1 MDKSSRTFMEY
12 QSMEKDV
19 LSLMQRTDFKYISKN
34 DVLSFASK
42 LGELRPE
49 VAKEVLAQ
57 FPEFVGL
64 MKSTLTKYKGM
75 LDSIIDSDNDSIKEY
90 YNVANKE
97 MDSAEDSRKQFYN
110 FVKQVQA
117 DCSKLLDN
125 PNLSPEMIMEILN
138 REAEL
143 VKIADEKDSEIR
155 EQEKEIEHKVNKKDS
170 EKREFNWKLVG
181 GISMALVTVAGISTS
196 VLGGKFDFKLP
207 KKS

>member
-1 MDKSSRTFMEY
+1 MEY
-12 QSMEKDV
+12 TDKEQQV
-19 LSLMQRTDFKYISKN
+19 LSLMQRMDFKNLSKN
-34 DVLSFASK
+34 DVISFASK

-64 MKSTLTKYKGM
+64 MKSTLTEYKGM
-75 LDSIIDSDNDSIKEY
+75 LDSIVESDDVSIKEY
-90 YNVANKE
+90 YAVANKE
-97 MDSAEDSRKQFYN
+97 MDSATESRKQFYD

-138 REAEL
+138 RESEL
-143 VKIADEKDSEIR
+143 VKMVNEKDSEIR
-155 EQEKEIEHKVNKKDS
+155 EQEKEIEDKVNKKDT

-181 GISMALVTVAGISTS
+181 GISMAVLTVAGISAS

>member
-1 MDKSSRTFMEY
+1 MKYTDKE
-12 QSMEKDV
+12 QQV
-19 LSLMQRTDFKYISKN
+19 LSLMQRMDFKNLSKN
-34 DVLSFASK
+34 DVISFASK

-49 VAKEVLAQ
+49 VTKEVLAQ

-64 MKSTLTKYKGM
+64 MKSTLTEYKGM
-75 LDSIIDSDNDSIKEY
+75 LDSIVESDDVSINEY
-90 YNVANKE
+90 YAVANKE
-97 MDSAEDSRKQFYN
+97 MDSATESRKQFYD

-138 REAEL
+138 RESEL
-143 VKIADEKDSEIR
+143 VKMANEKDSEIR
-155 EQEKEIEHKVNKKDS
+155 EQEKEIEDKVNKKDT

-181 GISMALVTVAGISTS
+181 GISMAVLTVAGISAS

>member
-1 MDKSSRTFMEY
+1 MEY
-12 QSMEKDV
+12 TPVEQDV
-19 LSLMQRTDFKYISKN
+19 LDLMKRTDFKNISKGEII
-34 DVLSFASK
+34 SFASK

-49 VAKEVLAQ
+49 VAKEVLIQ

-64 MKSTLTKYKGM
+64 MKTALTEYKGM
-75 LDSIIDSDNDSIKEY
+75 LDEIISSDDNSINAY
-90 YNVANKE
+90 YGIANKE
-97 MDSAEDSRKQFYN
+97 MDSAGDSRKQFYE

-143 VKIADEKDSEIR
+143 VKLANEKDTEIR
-155 EQEKEIEHKVNKKDS
+155 EQEKEIEDKANKKDT

-181 GISMALVTVAGISTS
+181 GISFAVAAVAGISAG

-207 KKS
+207 KK

>member
-1 MDKSSRTFMEY
+1 MEY
-12 QSMEKDV
+12 TPVEQDV
-19 LSLMQRTDFKYISKN
+19 LDLMKRTDFKNISKGEII
-34 DVLSFASK
+34 SFASK

-49 VAKEVLAQ
+49 VAKEVLIQ

-64 MKSTLTKYKGM
+64 MKTALTEYKGM
-75 LDSIIDSDNDSIKEY
+75 LDEIISSDDNSINAY
-90 YNVANKE
+90 YGIANKE
-97 MDSAEDSRKQFYN
+97 MDSAGDSRKQFYE

-143 VKIADEKDSEIR
+143 VKLANEKDTEIR
-155 EQEKEIEHKVNKKDS
+155 EQEKEIEDKANKKDT
-170 EKREFNWKLVG
+170 EKRESNWKLVG
-181 GISMALVTVAGISTS
+181 GISFAVAAVAGISAG

-207 KKS
+207 KK

>member
-1 MDKSSRTFMEY
+1 MEY
-12 QSMEKDV
+12 TPIEQDV
-19 LSLMQRTDFKYISKN
+19 LSLMQRTNFKNLSKN
-34 DVLSFASK
+34 DVISFASK
-42 LGELRPE
+42 IGELRPE

-64 MKSTLTKYKGM
+64 MKATLTDYKGM
-75 LDSIIDSDNDSIKEY
+75 LDSIVESDDGSIKEY
-90 YNVANKE
+90 YAVANKE
-97 MDSAEDSRKQFYN
+97 MDSAMDSRKQFYD

-138 REAEL
+138 RESEL
-143 VKIADEKDSEIR
+143 VKMANEKDSEIR
-155 EQEKEIEHKVNKKDS
+155 EQEKEIEDKVNKKDT

-181 GISMALVTVAGISTS
+181 GISMAFLTVAGISAS

-207 KKS
+207 KSKQ

>member
-1 MDKSSRTFMEY
+1 MEY
-12 QSMEKDV
+12 TPVEQDA
-19 LSLMQRTDFKYISKN
+19 LDLMKRTDFKNISKGEII
-34 DVLSFASK
+34 SFASK

-64 MKSTLTKYKGM
+64 MKTALTEYKGM
-75 LDSIIDSDNDSIKEY
+75 LDEIISSDDNSINAY
-90 YNVANKE
+90 YGIANKE
-97 MDSAEDSRKQFYN
+97 MDSAGDSRKQFYE

-143 VKIADEKDSEIR
+143 VKLANEKDTEIR
-155 EQEKEIEHKVNKKDS
+155 EQEKEIEDKANKKDT

-181 GISMALVTVAGISTS
+181 GISFAVAAVAGISAG

-207 KKS
+207 KK

>member
-1 MDKSSRTFMEY
+1 MEY
-12 QSMEKDV
+12 TPVEKDV
-19 LSLMQRTDFKYISKN
+19 LSLMQRTDFKNLSKN
-34 DVLSFASK
+34 DVISFASK

-64 MKSTLTKYKGM
+64 MKSTLTEYKGM
-75 LDSIIDSDNDSIKEY
+75 LDSIVESDDDSIKEY
-90 YNVANKE
+90 YDFANKE
-97 MDSAEDSRKQFYN
+97 MDSAADSRKQFYD

-117 DCSKLLDN
+117 DYSKLLDN

-138 REAEL
+138 RESEL
-143 VKIADEKDSEIR
+143 VKMANEKDSEIR
-155 EQEKEIEHKVNKKDS
+155 EQEKEIEDKVNKKDT

-181 GISMALVTVAGISTS
+181 RISMAVLTVAGISAS

>member
-1 MDKSSRTFMEY
+1 MEY
-12 QSMEKDV
+12 TPVEKDV
-19 LSLMQRTDFKYISKN
+19 LSLMQRTDFKNLSKN
-34 DVLSFASK
+34 DVISFASK
-42 LGELRPE
+42 LGELRPK

-64 MKSTLTKYKGM
+64 MKSTLTEYKGM
-75 LDSIIDSDNDSIKEY
+75 LDSIVESDDDSIKEY
-90 YNVANKE
+90 YAVANKE
-97 MDSAEDSRKQFYN
+97 MDSAVDSRKQFYD

-138 REAEL
+138 RESEL
-143 VKIADEKDSEIR
+143 VNMANEKDSEIR
-155 EQEKEIEHKVNKKDS
+155 KQEKEIEDKVNKKDT

-181 GISMALVTVAGISTS
+181 GISMAVLTVAGISAS

>member
-1 MDKSSRTFMEY
+1 MEY
-12 QSMEKDV
+12 TPVEKDV
-19 LSLMQRTDFKYISKN
+19 LSLMQRTDFKNLSKN
-34 DVLSFASK
+34 DVISFASK

-64 MKSTLTKYKGM
+64 MKSTLTEYKGM
-75 LDSIIDSDNDSIKEY
+75 LDSIVESDDDSIKEY
-90 YNVANKE
+90 YAVANKE
-97 MDSAEDSRKQFYN
+97 MDSVVDSRKQFYD

-138 REAEL
+138 RESEL
-143 VKIADEKDSEIR
+143 VKMANEKDSEIR
-155 EQEKEIEHKVNKKDS
+155 EQEKEIEDKVNKKDT

-181 GISMALVTVAGISTS
+181 GISMAVLTVAGISAS

>member
-1 MDKSSRTFMEY
+1 MEY
-12 QSMEKDV
+12 TPVEKDV
-19 LSLMQRTDFKYISKN
+19 LSLMQRTDFKNLSKN
-34 DVLSFASK
+34 DVISFASK

-64 MKSTLTKYKGM
+64 MKSTLTEYKGM
-75 LDSIIDSDNDSIKEY
+75 LDSIVESDDESIKEY
-90 YNVANKE
+90 YAVANKE
-97 MDSAEDSRKQFYN
+97 MDSAADSRKQFYD

-138 REAEL
+138 RESEL
-143 VKIADEKDSEIR
+143 VKMANEKDSEIR
-155 EQEKEIEHKVNKKDS
+155 EQEKEIEDKVNKKDT

-181 GISMALVTVAGISTS
+181 GISMAVLTVAGISAS

>member
-1 MDKSSRTFMEY
+1 MEY
-12 QSMEKDV
+12 TPVEQDV
-19 LSLMQRTDFKYISKN
+19 LDLMKRTDFKNISKGEII
-34 DVLSFASK
+34 SFASK

-49 VAKEVLAQ
+49 VAKEVLIQ

-64 MKSTLTKYKGM
+64 MKTALTEYKGM
-75 LDSIIDSDNDSIKEY
+75 LDEIISSDDNSINAY
-90 YNVANKE
+90 YGIANKE
-97 MDSAEDSRKQFYN
+97 MDSAGDSRKQFYE

-138 REAEL
+138 REDEL
-143 VKIADEKDSEIR
+143 VKLANEKDTEIR
-155 EQEKEIEHKVNKKDS
+155 EQEKEIEDKANKKDT

-181 GISMALVTVAGISTS
+181 GISFAVAAVAGISAG

-207 KKS
+207 KK